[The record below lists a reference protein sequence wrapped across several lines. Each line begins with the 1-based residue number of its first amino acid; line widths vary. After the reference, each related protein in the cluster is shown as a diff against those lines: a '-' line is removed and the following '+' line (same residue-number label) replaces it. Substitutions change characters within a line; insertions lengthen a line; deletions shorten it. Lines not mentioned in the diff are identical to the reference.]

1 MQILFY
7 IAGIVAIASTVM
19 VITRTNAI
27 HALLNLIVSLLA
39 VALIFFI
46 LGAPFIAALEVII
59 YAGAIMVLFIFVVM
73 LLNVTREGI
82 QKESKLLNPSSWIIP
97 GILTAV
103 LLIELLLI
111 FIGVNQGLYN
121 HAYRQVGS
129 AVISP
134 KQVGISLFTKYALGV
149 EMAGILLM
157 AGIVGAYHLGKG
169 RKTVVHRYLSELTPV
184 KSGEEET
191 KNG

>member
-111 FIGVNQGLYN
+111 FSGVNQGLYS
-121 HAYRQVGS
+121 S

-134 KQVGISLFTKYALGV
+134 KQVGISLFTKYALAV

-184 KSGEEET
+184 KSGEEEN